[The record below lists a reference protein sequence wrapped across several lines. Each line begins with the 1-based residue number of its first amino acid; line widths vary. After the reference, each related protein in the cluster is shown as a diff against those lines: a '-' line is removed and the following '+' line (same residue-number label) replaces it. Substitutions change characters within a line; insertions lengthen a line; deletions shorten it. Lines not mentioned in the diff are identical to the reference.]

1 MLVSW
6 KWLSRYVD
14 LSMPR
19 EELESRFALSGL
31 NHESTEP
38 FGDDWVIDLEV
49 TSNRGDCLGHIGV
62 AREVSVLYDTPLKL
76 PTLSDKL
83 ASTSSESAKFGVTN
97 QATESCPRYIAR
109 LIEGV
114 KVGPSPKWMVDELA
128 AIGVN
133 SINNVV
139 DATNYVM
146 FECGQPLHAFDFD
159 RLDGGQI
166 IVRQAKAGETIQA
179 IDHRT
184 YTLEPTMCVIADAS
198 RPVAVAGVMGGADT
212 EVTDQTR
219 NVLVEAAAFAPLSVR
234 RTARKLKLASP
245 SSFRYERHV
254 DQARLDWASQRVCDL
269 ILQMAGGRLSSTVI
283 DTQPASP
290 EPATITL
297 RFAQIKRLLG
307 IEVSNQEVSRILQ
320 ALGCTIQSTTAG
332 SSETLTVQAP
342 SWRRDLSRE
351 VDLIEEIARIHGY
364 DKIPEDQPIQVAPSA
379 KRSFDTAVEKVRS
392 VMVASGF
399 CEAMTPSI
407 VTDRVDNLLSP
418 WTDRAAL
425 STQTAMLEGAR
436 TLRRSLLPSLLHSR
450 AANWAAASV
459 DADLFEIAHVYLP
472 GEHAH
477 DLPKEQYTLG
487 CVTGFDFF
495 EAKGLV
501 DLLIN
506 RLGIEASPCYEP
518 LSISGLDQAWS
529 VAIKLGEQT
538 VGYLGQLDAKLQR
551 ELKLPGKVVLAEL
564 SLYSLLNV
572 SKLVPTQKT
581 VSAYPAIVRDLNFI
595 VAEQVRW
602 SALEA
607 AVRAAVGVELETVQY
622 REIYRDPAKDGADTK
637 RILLSVELRKPDGT
651 LTHAEA
657 EGLVQ
662 SILTS
667 CAKQVGAKLLA

>member
-19 EELESRFALSGL
+19 EELETRFALSGL

-38 FGDDWVIDLEV
+38 HGDDWVIDLEV
-49 TSNRGDCLGHIGV
+49 TSNRGDCLGHLGV
-62 AREVSVLYDTPLKL
+62 AREVSVLYDKPLKV
-76 PTLSDKL
+76 PVLSDKL
-83 ASTSSESAKFGVTN
+83 QATNNAAAQFNVTN
-97 QATESCPRYIAR
+97 QATDACPRYIAR
-109 LIEGV
+109 LLEGV
-114 KVGPSPKWMVDELA
+114 KVGPSPQWIIDELA

-159 RLDGGQI
+159 KLSGGA
-166 IVRQAKAGETIQA
+166 IVVRHAKAGETIQA

-212 EVTDQTR
+212 EVTEQTC
-219 NVLVEAAAFAPLSVR
+219 NVLIEAAVFVPLSVR
-234 RTARKLKLASP
+234 RTARRLKLASP

-254 DQARLDWASQRVCDL
+254 DQAKLDWASQRVCDL
-269 ILQMAGGRLSSTVI
+269 ILQMAGGKLASTVV
-283 DTQPASP
+283 DTNPKLP

-297 RFAQIKRLLG
+297 RFAQITRLLG
-307 IEVSNQEVSRILQ
+307 IEVSAEEVVRILK
-320 ALGCTIQSTTAG
+320 ALGCVVSTGATGDA
-332 SSETLTVQAP
+332 SVAVQAP

-351 VDLIEEIARIHGY
+351 VDLIEEVARIHGY
-364 DKIPEDQPIQVAPSA
+364 DKIPEDQPIKVAPSA

-392 VMVASGF
+392 VMVAGGF

-407 VTDRVDNLLSP
+407 VTEKLDNLLSP
-418 WTDRAAL
+418 WTSRAAL

-436 TLRRSLLPSLLHSR
+436 TLRRSLLPSLLQSR

-472 GEHAH
+472 GEQTH
-477 DLPKEQYTLG
+477 DLPQEQCTLG
-487 CVTGFDFF
+487 AVTGLDFF
-495 EAKGLV
+495 ETKGLV

-506 RLGIEASPCYEP
+506 RLGIEASLKYEP
-518 LSISGLDQAWS
+518 TKIVGMDQAWS
-529 VAIKLGEQT
+529 VTIKLGDNV
-538 VGYLGQLDAKLQR
+538 VGYLGQLDSKLQR
-551 ELKLPGKVVLAEL
+551 ELKLTGKVVLVEL
-564 SLYSLLNV
+564 SLYALLNV

-602 SALEA
+602 SALES

-622 REIYRDPAKDGADTK
+622 RETYRDPAKDGDNTK

-657 EGLVQ
+657 ENLVQ
-662 SILTS
+662 AILAS
-667 CAKQVGAKLLA
+667 CANQVGARLLA